1 MFRISRL
8 VAVVAT
14 LVAVVTTGVTWQ
26 SDEPPRAADAG
37 LYEEQA
43 YRLATTGEFVRPQ
56 HEGDWTVHDGERY
69 STHPVGYVVYLAAIY
84 LSYPAI
90 GELSAECIID
100 TGCRAGRP
108 VRDRMHFAGS
118 AIRGIA
124 AAAVV
129 LVTALFAANV
139 LVALAAGVVCM
150 VLMVTQWD
158 TPAVMAGLLLLAH
171 AALAAKAWQRP
182 SIGVGVLSGLALGAL
197 VLVRS
202 IYLYSLVIVPLVWL
216 VGIWLIPSQ
225 RRRTA
230 PAFVALTLSA
240 CVVVAPWMTRNWV
253 QGGAFAMSA
262 GGGRV
267 LAIRAEYGLM
277 TWPEV
282 GSAFAYF
289 LSNRVPFRASAMRRL
304 AAGPNEYVRFD
315 RGDERSYYRRAVS
328 RTGRVASLADA
339 MDPGW
344 RTASIARQDAAL
356 SGAAMAVYRE
366 HWLKQ
371 IALTV
376 VFLHRGTDGGGWL
389 LAAPLCLFLVCRRLD
404 YRLAFLLAPMLWT
417 AAMLSIG
424 THYVVRYSFPFIPV
438 GTVLLARTIPEGSKM
453 APRTV

>member
-1 MFRISRL
+1 MNLCGRL
-8 VAVVAT
+8 TPVSTRNRRTA
-14 LVAVVTTGVTWQ
+14 
-26 SDEPPRAADAG
+26 
-37 LYEEQA
+37 
-43 YRLATTGEFVRPQ
+43 LATTGEFVRPQ
-56 HEGDWTVHDGERY
+56 HEGRWTVHDGERY

-118 AIRGIA
+118 AMRGIA

-129 LVTALFAANV
+129 LVTALFSANV

-150 VLMVTQWD
+150 VLMLTQWD
-158 TPAVMAGLLLLAH
+158 TPAVVAGVLLLAH

-182 SIGVGVLSGLALGAL
+182 SIRVGVLSGLALGAL

-216 VGIWLIPSQ
+216 AGVWLIPSQ

-253 QGGAFAMSA
+253 QGGAFAVSA

-289 LSNRVPFRASAMRRL
+289 LSNRVPFRAAAMRRL
-304 AAGPNEYVRFD
+304 TAGPNGYVRFD
-315 RGDERSYYRRAVS
+315 RGDERSYYHRAIS

-339 MDPGW
+339 ADPGW
-344 RTASIARQDAAL
+344 RTASITRQDAAL
-356 SGAAMAVYRE
+356 SAAAMAVYRE

-376 VFLHRGTDGGGWL
+376 VFLHRGTAGGGWL
-389 LAAPLCLFLVCRRLD
+389 LAAPLCLFLVCRRRD

-424 THYVVRYSFPFIPV
+424 THYIVRYSFPFIPV
-438 GTVLLARTIPEGSKM
+438 GTVLLALALQDLWALICKVIGCQHLSGKT
-453 APRTV
+453 AP